1 MGDGPEAT
9 RLIPGANN
17 YDVGLGRAFWN
28 YECSLCDQTDRH
40 AHGLRHG
47 VPATTDPPPL
57 KRRVRKPTLI
67 GACLIVALVAALAA
81 TLLRV
86 NTSTSAMAP
95 PPGFS
100 TGQLVFD
107 DQFTGTSLDAAHWN
121 TFMTGQGDRIWNP
134 SGLPP
139 GDSAAGTR
147 VHQTYFSPSQVT
159 VNNGLNL
166 TMVPSSAYSS
176 LGYGYKSGVVTSSE
190 NFMLRGGYVQIK
202 AKMSAA
208 SRGGWP
214 AIWFI
219 DPNGGGGS
227 QEIDLQ
233 EGGFS
238 PTDAGLPSGTPE
250 NNVFVST
257 YHMPSGG
264 QSDFGYA
271 TPTPMNAGFNVYGM
285 EYDPGRSIKTFYD
298 GRLVGSWTH
307 DISTTPY
314 EIVIWNS
321 QASDGASGYHTT
333 GTSPDPSELSVAE
346 VQSYALSK

>member
-1 MGDGPEAT
+1 MKP
-9 RLIPGANN
+9 LIA
-17 YDVGLGRAFWN
+17 
-28 YECSLCDQTDRH
+28 
-40 AHGLRHG
+40 
-47 VPATTDPPPL
+47 
-57 KRRVRKPTLI
+57 
-67 GACLIVALVAALAA
+67 ACLTVALVTALVS
-81 TLLRV
+81 TLLTV
-86 NTSTSAMAP
+86 NTGGTSAMAP

-107 DQFTGTSLDAAHWN
+107 DQFTGTSLDSAHWN
-121 TFMTGQGDRIWNP
+121 TFMSGQGDRIWNS
-134 SGLPP
+134 SGLPT
-139 GDSAAGTR
+139 GDSAAGTQ

-166 TMVPSSAYSS
+166 TMVPDSTYSA
-176 LGYGYKSGVVTSSE
+176 LGYRYKSGVVTSSDK
-190 NFMLRGGYVQIK
+190 FMLRSGYVQIK
-202 AKMSAA
+202 AKMSEA
-208 SRGGWP
+208 SQGGWP

-219 DPNGGGGS
+219 DPNGGGGN

-238 PTDAGLPSGTPE
+238 PTGAGLPSGTPA

-257 YHMPSGG
+257 YHTPSGS
-264 QSDFGYA
+264 QSDFGFA

-333 GTSPDPSELSVAE
+333 GASPNPSDLTVAE
-346 VQSYALSK
+346 VQSYALLSK